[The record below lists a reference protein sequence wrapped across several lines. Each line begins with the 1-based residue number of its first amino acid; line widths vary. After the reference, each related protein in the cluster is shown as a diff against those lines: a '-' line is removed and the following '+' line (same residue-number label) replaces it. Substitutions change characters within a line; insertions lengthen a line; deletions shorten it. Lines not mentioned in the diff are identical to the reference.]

1 MTCTLQWKK
10 KFSKLSTY
18 HLATWNFFPQSYEWK
33 CSETKLLLS
42 NWQMR
47 SVLTFSIRQGQS
59 QLLFWDISVTK
70 HTRNIMTEAMV
81 RSKEDCITTKVSDI
95 HVRPLKA
102 QCYSILN
109 WTNECELAW
118 RLLYSKT
125 WTWTNIQL
133 CILHTILLD
142 WN

>member
-1 MTCTLQWKK
+1 MTCTLQWQKNS
-10 KFSKLSTY
+10 SKAFNISFGNLELFPTIIWMKVQWDQITTIQLTNEICSHFFHQTGTKSTTI
-18 HLATWNFFPQSYEWK
+18 LI
-33 CSETKLLLS
+33 L
-42 NWQMR
+42 
-47 SVLTFSIRQGQS
+47 
-59 QLLFWDISVTK
+59 SVTK
-70 HTRNIMTEAMV
+70 YTRNIMTEAIV

-102 QCYSILN
+102 HCYSILN

-118 RLLYSKT
+118 RLLYSQT